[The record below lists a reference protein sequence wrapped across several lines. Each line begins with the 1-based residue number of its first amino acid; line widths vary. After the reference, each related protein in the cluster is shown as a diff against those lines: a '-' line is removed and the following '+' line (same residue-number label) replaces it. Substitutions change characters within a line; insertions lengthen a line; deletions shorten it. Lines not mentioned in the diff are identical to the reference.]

1 LGANVLS
8 RLLIRQESQD
18 LLKGIKIAHNG
29 APISHYLWMILFFS
43 QKLLLRRQLISI
55 LVWIYIVVGLGKL
68 STVSSIHFSKNTT
81 PFTINSISGTFPF
94 KQASISSKL
103 LGLPFF
109 FGKAKLHLLRI
120 FWKKS

>member
-1 LGANVLS
+1 VD
-8 RLLIRQESQD
+8 D
-18 LLKGIKIAHNG
+18 L
-29 APISHYLWMILFFS
+29 ILFA
-43 QKLLLRRQLISI
+43 KAT
-55 LVWIYIVVGLGKL
+55 
-68 STVSSIHFSKNTT
+68 STEAVNLNSSLDLYCCWFGQAIDRSKSSIHFSKNTT